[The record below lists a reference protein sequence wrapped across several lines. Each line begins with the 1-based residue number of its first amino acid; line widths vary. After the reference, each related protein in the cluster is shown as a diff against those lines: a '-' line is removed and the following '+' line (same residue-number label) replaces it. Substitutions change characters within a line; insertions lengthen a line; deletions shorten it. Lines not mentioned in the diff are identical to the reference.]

1 MRKDGPLKIG
11 GFLIFTLGLLC
22 AGAGCTAKH
31 YRRAADKE
39 VYSILQEAEQH
50 VFGRTN
56 VISIDT
62 AYSSRAPEEIS
73 PEELIADR
81 SRGGER
87 FLSIEEAL
95 ELAVYNSR
103 RYQAE
108 KERLYLTAL
117 TLSGERYNFGPQLF
131 ANTGANYDRL
141 PGGDRFGSVN
151 SRIGVNQLLKTGGRL
166 GLTVANDLLRY
177 YTGDPR
183 RSAISTISVN
193 LFQPILRGFGKY
205 NPAVENLT
213 QAERNLVYA
222 VRDFSFFQDAF
233 AVEIV
238 NDYFDLLAQQDIVRN
253 RYTNY
258 LSRVQ
263 ATRRLEARADR
274 ERSIDVDQS
283 RQAELGAKNDYI
295 NTVAGYLNSL
305 DAFKVTLGL
314 PIDERLHLDDQPLQ
328 ELAQRGLIP
337 ISIETSVAYSL
348 AVDRQ
353 LPILNAIDS
362 FEDSKRKIKVAANQL
377 LPDLN
382 LLADASLESDRPTDY
397 TTFDPDNIR
406 AGVGVELDL
415 PIDRLRQR
423 NNYRATLISFEA
435 ELRSLTLTLDNLKVA
450 IERGLRTLE
459 QRRQSYI
466 IQQGALVVANRRV
479 DATSQ
484 SVEAG
489 RVEVRDLI
497 EAQDAQVA
505 AQNAVIASLVNY
517 QQALLQLALDIGVL
531 ETESRRFWLKDQ
543 FAAHLQSVPP
553 PAEEAPIRSGEE
565 LVPPHLV
572 F

>member
-1 MRKDGPLKIG
+1 M
-11 GFLIFTLGLLC
+11 LIC
-22 AGAGCTAKH
+22 AAGCSARH
-31 YRRAADKE
+31 YRKSADKE
-39 VYSILQEAEQH
+39 VYTILQEAEH
-50 VFGRTN
+50 RVFGRTN

-62 AYSSRAPEEIS
+62 MYSDRKPEDIS
-73 PEELIADR
+73 PDELIADR
-81 SRGGER
+81 TRGGER
-87 FLSIEEAL
+87 LLTIEEAL
-95 ELAVYNSR
+95 SLAVYNSR

-117 TLSGERYNFGPQLF
+117 NLSGERYNFGPQLF
-131 ANTGANYDRL
+131 ATTGANYDRL
-141 PGGDRFGSVN
+141 PGGDQVGSVN
-151 SRIGVNQLLKTGGRL
+151 SRVGVSQLLKTGGRV
-166 GLTVANDLLRY
+166 GVTIANDLLRY

-183 RSAISTISVN
+183 RSALSTLSVN
-193 LFQPILRGFGKY
+193 LVQPLLRGFGKY
-205 NPAVENLT
+205 NPAVESLT

-222 VRDFSFFQDAF
+222 VRDFSYFQDAF

-283 RQAELGAKNDYI
+283 RQAELSAENSYI
-295 NTVAGYLNSL
+295 NAVAAYLNTL
-305 DAFKVTLGL
+305 DAYKVTLGL
-314 PIDERLHLDDQPLQ
+314 PVDARIHLDDTPLQ
-328 ELAQRGLIP
+328 ELAQRGP
-337 ISIETSVAYSL
+337 VQVAVQTDFAYAL

-353 LPILNAIDS
+353 LPILNAIDT
-362 FEDSKRKIKVAANQL
+362 FEDAKRKIKVAANQL

-382 LLADASLESDRPTDY
+382 LLADASWDSERPTDY
-397 TTFDPDNIR
+397 TSFDPDDIR

-423 NNYRATLISFEA
+423 NNYRATLIAFEA
-435 ELRSLTLTLDNLKVA
+435 ELRDLTLTLDSLKIA
-450 IERGLRTLE
+450 IERGLRDLE
-459 QRRQSYI
+459 QRRQTYI
-466 IQQGALVVANRRV
+466 IQQGALEVANRRV

-505 AQNAVIASLVNY
+505 AQNAVIASLVSY
-517 QQALLQLALDIGVL
+517 QQSLLQLLLDLGIL
-531 ETESRRFWLKDQ
+531 ETEIPSFWLKDQ
-543 FAAHLQSVPP
+543 LANYLQGQQPA
-553 PAEEAPIRSGEE
+553 PAEAPLRSGE

>member
-1 MRKDGPLKIG
+1 MRRSGPLNKG
-11 GFLIFTLGLLC
+11 GFLICTFVLLL
-22 AGAGCTAKH
+22 AGGGCTAKH

-39 VYSILQEAEQH
+39 VYTILQEAEQK
-50 VFGRTN
+50 VFGRTD
-56 VISIDT
+56 VISIET
-62 AYSSRAPEEIS
+62 MYSDRDPEEIS

-87 FLSIEEAL
+87 FLTIEEAL

-103 RYQAE
+103 RYQTE

-117 TLSGERYNFGPQLF
+117 NLSGERYNFGPQFF
-131 ANTGANYDRL
+131 AGGSANLDRL
-141 PGGDRFGSVN
+141 AGGEVLGTAN
-151 SRIGVNQLLKTGGRL
+151 SRVGVNQLLMSGGRV
-166 GLTVANDLLRY
+166 GLTIANDLLRY

-183 RSAISTISVN
+183 RSAISSLSVN
-193 LFQPILRGFGKY
+193 LFQPLLRGFGPY
-205 NPAVENLT
+205 NPSVEALT
-213 QAERNLVYA
+213 QAERNLIYA

-233 AVEIV
+233 AVEVV

-258 LSRVQ
+258 LSRVE

-328 ELAQRGLIP
+328 ELAERGLIP
-337 ISIETSVAYSL
+337 VSIPTDL
-348 AVDRQ
+348 AFRLAIERQ
-353 LPILNAIDS
+353 LPILNAIDT
-362 FEDSKRKIKVAANQL
+362 FEDAKRKIKVAANQL

-382 LLADASLESDRPTDY
+382 ILADASVESDRPTDY

-435 ELRSLTLTLDNLKVA
+435 ELRNLTLTLDNLKVA

-531 ETESRRFWLKDQ
+531 ETESSRFWLKDQ
-543 FAAHLQSVPP
+543 LASHIEVEFPP
-553 PAEEAPIRSGEE
+553 EQAPVRSEE